1 MADGTPTEAPFD
13 PTSPADTVT
22 LIELLFEQEDQI
34 IKLELTKVGVL
45 YASVVTLREPE

>member
-13 PTSPADTVT
+13 PTSPDETVK

-34 IKLELTKVGVL
+34 IKLELTKVGAL
-45 YASVVTLREPE
+45 YEGVVTLREPE